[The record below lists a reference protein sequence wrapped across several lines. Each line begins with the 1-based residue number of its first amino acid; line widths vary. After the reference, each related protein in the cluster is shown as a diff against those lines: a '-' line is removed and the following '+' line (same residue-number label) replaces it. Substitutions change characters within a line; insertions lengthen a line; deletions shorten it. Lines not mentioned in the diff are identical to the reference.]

1 MGYSSRVGICISQD
15 AADFLDAKI
24 RVLSPALKEEVAR
37 LFEDADVK
45 NRMTMPGPGT
55 GMVSAGIQGTA
66 MSPFWKT
73 ISLSWTGISTFISE
87 SVRILATSI
96 TTEGYGTIRLGCA

>member
-1 MGYSSRVGICISQD
+1 MGYSSRVGICISKD

-45 NRMTMPGPGT
+45 MRNFTENGRVVRG
-55 GMVSAGIQGTA
+55 
-66 MSPFWKT
+66 KT
-73 ISLSWTGISTFISE
+73 
-87 SVRILATSI
+87 ATSRSEA
-96 TTEGYGTIRLGCA
+96 TLDFFLCL